1 MVSMFTMILT
11 YHAHNRE
18 EEEERREEGGREGDR
33 WECGEEKVR

>member
-1 MVSMFTMILT
+1 MFTMILT

-33 WECGEEKVR
+33 WEWGEEKVR

>member
-18 EEEERREEGGREGDR
+18 EEGRREEGGREGDR